1 MLQCAED
8 RIGEF
13 FNGCQVLRGA
23 TGLLLSLRAAG
34 LLRCA
39 GAGLFLRAATRCVLC
54 SGAVLWTGV
63 L

>member
-1 MLQCAED
+1 MGA
-8 RIGEF
+8 R
-13 FNGCQVLRGA
+13 VLRGA

-34 LLRCA
+34 LLRRA
-39 GAGLFLRAATRCVLC
+39 GAGLFLRAAARCVLC